1 MNLRDL
7 ISISIGNLWRMK
19 LRAFLTISGI
29 VIAITTFV
37 SMVSFGAGN
46 QKLISDQFEQLGLF
60 STILVYPPDENEKD
74 DSTEAAGLDDMA
86 IAKLSQIQGVI
97 LVYPYDEFTVTA
109 AFADTEL
116 TTSAQALPDTALKTR
131 LFSNLLAGQIF
142 PSDSAKAAIISN
154 ELLEKLNIENPD
166 SAIGKQIIVSVNV
179 ASIDSGLINIFQDKD
194 GEIEKRLDEI
204 WIDSL
209 FHIDYFSK
217 IARHE
222 LSSAAMRF
230 MDGFINS
237 PKIVSDTLAICGVYK
252 INKSRRL
259 RIKPV
264 IVPTATASLFSSGG
278 FSDDPV
284 ELFSA
289 LRSGKIFSG
298 EANPSNNYPQVTLC
312 LDPYVSYESVRDS
325 VKALGYTTFSF
336 AESFKEIRRFFFYF
350 NIALGIVGLVALI
363 TASLGIANTMVMSI
377 LERTREIGVLKSLGA
392 DELYIRLLFLVESG
406 VIGVLG
412 AVVGILSGWIV
423 TRVISLIARIIM
435 ERQGWDIVE
444 LFAMP
449 IWLILTAFLFGLLV
463 SLAAGYFP
471 ASRAAR
477 VDPVQ
482 ALRND

>member
-19 LRAFLTISGI
+19 LRAFLTISGV

-60 STILVYPPDENEKD
+60 STILVYPPDESEN
-74 DSTEAAGLDDMA
+74 DSAQAVVLDDGA

-97 LVYPYDEFTVTA
+97 LAYPYDEFEVKA

-131 LFSNLLAGQIF
+131 LFSHLLAGRVF
-142 PSDSAKAAIISN
+142 PSDSAKDAIISN
-154 ELLEKLNIENPD
+154 ELLDGLNIENPD
-166 SAIGKQIIVSVNV
+166 SVIGKQIIISVKV

-194 GEIEKRLDEI
+194 GEIEKRLNEI

-209 FHIDYFSK
+209 LRFDYFSK
-217 IARHE
+217 IARRE

-230 MDGFINS
+230 VDGFINS
-237 PKIVSDTLAICGVYK
+237 PKIISDTLTICGVYK

-259 RIKPV
+259 RIKP
-264 IVPTATASLFSSGG
+264 IIIPIATASVFNSAG

-289 LRSGKIFSG
+289 LRSGKLFDSG
-298 EANPSNNYPQVTLC
+298 NNPSKYYPQATLC

-325 VKALGYTTFSF
+325 VKAMGFKTFSF

-392 DELYIRLLFLVESG
+392 DESYIRLLFLVESG
-406 VIGVLG
+406 VIGTIG
-412 AVVGILSGWIV
+412 ALIGILSGWIV

-435 ERQGWDIVE
+435 EKQGWDIVE

-449 IWLILTAFLFGLLV
+449 LWLIMTAFLFGLLV